1 MWYLMQIY
9 DQKLVTIQM
18 KRVRTE
24 IVKPKA
30 DHMEVDFLDLNSRL
44 DFLEDLLH
52 LYDERDIQVINI
64 KRG

>member
-1 MWYLMQIY
+1 MWDLMQIY
-9 DQKLVTIQM
+9 DQKLATIQL
-18 KRVRTE
+18 KRIRKE
-24 IVKPKA
+24 IVELKTEHP
-30 DHMEVDFLDLNSRL
+30 DIDFQGLNNKL

>member
-1 MWYLMQIY
+1 MQIY
-9 DQKLVTIQM
+9 DQKLATIQL
-18 KRVRTE
+18 KRIRKE
-24 IVKPKA
+24 IVELKTEHT
-30 DHMEVDFLDLNSRL
+30 DIDFQGLNNKL

>member
-1 MWYLMQIY
+1 MQIY
-9 DQKLVTIQM
+9 DTKLVSIQM
-18 KRVRTE
+18 KRIRKKIIDMKLEHTE
-24 IVKPKA
+24 I
-30 DHMEVDFLDLNSRL
+30 DFSDLNSRL